1 MAQLQGMGGGG
12 GGSRPNPYVD
22 PQIPVLPPAFDPNA
36 FLAQVLSEQE
46 AQAQAQQAYK
56 PQLDYLSQLEAST
69 RTNAADSQRN
79 IGTLYD
85 KVAQEIAGQQGG
97 IQKNFDTAIGGVN
110 SAYQDALSQMMSRYG
125 QSQNEMNEQLSRL
138 GIMAA
143 QPNTQ
148 SKSNQQRDFLAGVVN
163 ANQQAHTN
171 ALTQQKAG
179 ALEFNTKQGNITR
192 QTGANAQTAVGKQL
206 MDFLTQLG
214 GKRADIMSTI
224 SKTASDFRNESARR
238 ASDDAKFAWQQAT
251 DARDFEYRMGKDA
264 ADYELAA
271 QRAAD
276 SGKSVKDPLGDV
288 SLLANRLYSNPQAA
302 QNAIKAIQDAMNAS
316 GGAAKSADELMTLV
330 RNRLTKANGKVGDA
344 TQLRQLIDSMF
355 SNKIYTERRDPFG
368 Y

>member
-12 GGSRPNPYVD
+12 GGSKPNPYVN
-22 PQIPVLPPAFDPNA
+22 PQTPALPPAFDPNA
-36 FLAQVLSEQE
+36 FLTQVLSAQE
-46 AQAQAQQAYK
+46 AQEQAQQVYR
-56 PQLDYLSQLEAST
+56 PQLDYLSQVEANT
-69 RTNAADSQRN
+69 RATAADSQRN

-85 KVAQEIAGQQGG
+85 KVAQEIAAQQGG

-110 SAYQDALSQMMSRYG
+110 SAYQDALSQMMGRYG

-163 ANQQAHTN
+163 ANQQAHAN

-206 MDFLTQLG
+206 MDFLLQLG
-214 GKRADIMSTI
+214 GKRADILSEI

-271 QRAAD
+271 QRAIGSTD
-276 SGKSVKDPLGDV
+276 KSDPLGTV
-288 SLLANRLYSNPQAA
+288 SNRAIEIYGGNRQAA
-302 QNAIKAIQDAMNAS
+302 QNAIEAVQSTMNLNGGKYAS
-316 GGAAKSADELMTLV
+316 AQKLHEAVIARLSRGGK
-330 RNRLTKANGKVGDA
+330 KVGDA
-344 TQLRQLIDSMF
+344 AQLRQIADAMF
-355 SNKIYTERRDPFG
+355 QNKVYSEYRDPLA